1 MTTHTIPT
9 AQEVQD
15 QVLSA
20 VRKGQQAALEAI
32 KSVAGA
38 VSSVAPKFPAAATGI
53 TGPLAGML
61 PTPEAVVA
69 KAYDLAGQALAEQ
82 RKLAAKLPRH
92 EAAVASVFDFA
103 DAFLAGQRKFVEEAL
118 KATAALRPAAKA
130 ADETTSEA
138 ASQTAGEAP
147 AE

>member
-1 MTTHTIPT
+1 MTTPTIPT

-32 KSVAGA
+32 RSVAGA
-38 VSSVAPKFPAAATGI
+38 VSSVVPKLPAAATRI
-53 TGPLAGML
+53 TGPLADQL

-69 KAYDLAGQALAEQ
+69 RAYDLAGQALAEQ

-92 EAAVASVFDFA
+92 EAAVASVLDFA
-103 DAFLAGQRKFVEEAL
+103 DTFLANQRKFVEEAL
-118 KATAALRPAAKA
+118 KAAAALRPAAKA
-130 ADETTSEA
+130 ADEATSEA
-138 ASQTAGEAP
+138 AGEAP